1 MSKKRIISAVICI
14 LMIIP
19 ALCMQAFAADVQI
32 TDKYGLLAND
42 ELSELTDAAQ
52 SVAQKHSINI
62 YILIDDY
69 YDGSNDGS
77 KYAMDFYNQKYGDE
91 LTDSVILT
99 VDNFGGDGNRHVYI
113 LSSGRCSQKIDI
125 NEIEDITLELQYL
138 IMDDDIY
145 GCAQTFIKETDAKMS
160 AEPVT
165 GESGYDY
172 NDGSDGS
179 DGSDGYDSYTTWGYL
194 RYNAPKFAVC
204 LLIALVVGL
213 AAVLIVRNS
222 YKKFGISSAVDAN
235 AVTKMDL
242 KVSTDELINK
252 VVTTRVIPK
261 EPPKNDN
268 SDNFSGFSG
277 GGDSGSGGGFSGG
290 GRGF

>member
-1 MSKKRIISAVICI
+1 MKKRRTISAVICI
-14 LMIIP
+14 LLIIP
-19 ALCMQAFAADVQI
+19 ALCMQAFAVDVQI
-32 TDKYGLLAND
+32 DDKYGLIENDDLTSLA
-42 ELSELTDAAQ
+42 SSAQ

-69 YDGSNDGS
+69 YDGSDDGS
-77 KYAMDFYNQKYGDE
+77 DYAKSFYRQKYGDE
-91 LTDSVILT
+91 MTDSVILT

-113 LSSGRCSQKIDI
+113 LSSGRCSDKIDV
-125 NEIEDITLELQYL
+125 NDIEDITLDLQYL
-138 IMDDDIY
+138 IMDDNIY
-145 GCAQTFIKETDAKMS
+145 GCAQTFIKEVDAKMS

-165 GESGYDY
+165 GGYSDDY
-172 NDGSDGS
+172 YDNNDGSD
-179 DGSDGYDSYTTWGYL
+179 DYTVSNFFSF
-194 RYNAPKFAVC
+194 NAPMIILGVVVS
-204 LLIALVVGL
+204 LVAGL

-235 AVTKMDL
+235 AVSKIQL
-242 KVSTDELINK
+242 RVSTDELINK

-261 EPPKNDN
+261 EPPPESR

-277 GGDSGSGGGFSGG
+277 GNDSGGGGGGFSGG